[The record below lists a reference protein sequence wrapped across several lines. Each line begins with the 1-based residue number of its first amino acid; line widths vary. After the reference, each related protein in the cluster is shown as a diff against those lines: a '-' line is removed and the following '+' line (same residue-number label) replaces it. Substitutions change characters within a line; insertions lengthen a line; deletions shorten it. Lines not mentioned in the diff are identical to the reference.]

1 MPFCSLDEAW
11 GMNPAP
17 VKYPKSD
24 VYTGDGKSIYN
35 DCENSNTMTEPS
47 LKKSWSRTNE
57 RLPQTSGPTNRYGGN
72 YENNIGTYGYQN
84 EGAGL
89 KRQVDKP
96 DYYHNNS
103 NYNYK
108 NNEVPITKYDKE
120 YVYAHDEPQSYRD
133 PVHVIE
139 QRKQSVR
146 RQREEDVGEQY
157 DTINSGDIDRIIYSE
172 QNRKKWK
179 NHKQVKEQDRE
190 KDREKDHQDQP
201 DSDMESVAS
210 STSYTPENRY
220 DTSTN
225 RPIDVNR
232 RYREL
237 ESKFGSKRG
246 GTDHTKMIR
255 HLLTQNEQLKQT
267 LDELKSKPAPQS
279 SGFFSIWDLLIVIL
293 VGIIMICV
301 LDYVYRIALSKS
313 SIQLPSMPAVNI
325 AQPI

>member
-35 DCENSNTMTEPS
+35 DCEKSNSAIEPP
-47 LKKSWSRTNE
+47 LTKSWSRTNE
-57 RLPQTSGPTNRYGGN
+57 RLPQTSGPKNRYGGN
-72 YENNIGTYGYQN
+72 YENNIGTYGDS
-84 EGAGL
+84 EDGSRGL
-89 KRQVDKP
+89 KRQVSEP
-96 DYYHNNS
+96 DNSNNS

-108 NNEVPITKYDKE
+108 NNETPITKYDRE
-120 YVYAHDEPQSYRD
+120 YVYTNDNQKPHRG

-139 QRKQSVR
+139 QRKHSA
-146 RQREEDVGEQY
+146 RESERDHEQY
-157 DTINSGDIDRIIYSE
+157 DNINAGDIDRIIYSE
-172 QNRKKWK
+172 QHRTKWK
-179 NHKQVKEQDRE
+179 NHKQVKHPVKPQD
-190 KDREKDHQDQP
+190 D

-210 STSYTPENRY
+210 SASYTPEIRD
-220 DTSTN
+220 DTPAN

-237 ESKFGSKRG
+237 EGKFSSKR

-255 HLLTQNEQLKQT
+255 HLLTQNEQLKNT
-267 LDELKSKPAPQS
+267 LTELKSKPVPQS

-293 VGIIMICV
+293 VGIVMICV
-301 LDYVYRIALSKS
+301 LDYVYRIALCKAT
-313 SIQLPSMPAVNI
+313 IPLPKIPLPAV
-325 AQPI
+325 PTV

>member
-35 DCENSNTMTEPS
+35 DCENSNTMTDQP
-47 LKKSWSRTNE
+47 LKKTWSRTNE
-57 RLPQTSGPTNRYGGN
+57 RLSQTSGPTNRYSSGN
-72 YENNIGTYGYQN
+72 YENNIGTYGDS
-84 EGAGL
+84 EDDSRGL

-96 DYYHNNS
+96 DTYNTSNS
-103 NYNYK
+103 TYNYK
-108 NNEVPITKYDKE
+108 NNEVPITKYDRE
-120 YVYAHDEPQSYRD
+120 YVYTNDNQKPHRG

-139 QRKQSVR
+139 QRKHSS
-146 RQREEDVGEQY
+146 RESEPY
-157 DTINSGDIDRIIYSE
+157 DNINAGDIDRIIYSE
-172 QNRKKWK
+172 QQHRKKWK
-179 NHKQVKEQDRE
+179 NHKQMKHQEKEQDI
-190 KDREKDHQDQP
+190 DQP
-201 DSDMESVAS
+201 DSDMESVTS
-210 STSYTPENRY
+210 LSSYTPEIRD
-220 DTSTN
+220 DTHTN

-237 ESKFGSKRG
+237 EGKFTGKR

-255 HLLTQNEQLKQT
+255 HLLTQNEQLKNT
-267 LDELKSKPAPQS
+267 LSELKSKPAPQS

-313 SIQLPSMPAVNI
+313 AISTLPN
-325 AQPI
+325 

>member
-35 DCENSNTMTEPS
+35 DCENSNTMSDPP

-72 YENNIGTYGYQN
+72 YENNIGTYGDD
-84 EGAGL
+84 EDGSRGP

-96 DYYHNNS
+96 DNYNNS

-108 NNEVPITKYDKE
+108 NNELPITKYDKE
-120 YVYAHDEPQSYRD
+120 YVYSNDEPQSNRG

-139 QRKQSVR
+139 QRKQSTR
-146 RQREEDVGEQY
+146 QRQREREEEQY
-157 DTINSGDIDRIIYSE
+157 DNINAGDINRIIYSE
-172 QNRKKWK
+172 QNRKKWNNNK
-179 NHKQVKEQDRE
+179 HVKEQED
-190 KDREKDHQDQP
+190 

-210 STSYTPENRY
+210 LASYTPEIRDNKP
-220 DTSTN
+220 TS

-237 ESKFGSKRG
+237 ESKFVSKR

-267 LDELKSKPAPQS
+267 LDELKSKPVPQS

-313 SIQLPSMPAVNI
+313 TISAPSV
-325 AQPI
+325 

>member
-11 GMNPAP
+11 GMNSAP

-35 DCENSNTMTEPS
+35 DCENSNTMTEPP

-57 RLPQTSGPTNRYGGN
+57 RLPQTSGPTNRYGEN
-72 YENNIGTYGYQN
+72 YENNIGTYGYQH

-96 DYYHNNS
+96 DNYNNNS

-108 NNEVPITKYDKE
+108 NNELPITKYDKE
-120 YVYAHDEPQSYRD
+120 YVYEQDEPQSYRG

-139 QRKQSVR
+139 QRKQSG
-146 RQREEDVGEQY
+146 RQQRQHEREREEQY
-157 DTINSGDIDRIIYSE
+157 DNINAGDIDRIIYSE

-179 NHKQVKEQDRE
+179 NHKQVKEQD
-190 KDREKDHQDQP
+190 QT
-201 DSDMESVAS
+201 DSDMESV
-210 STSYTPENRY
+210 TSENRY
-220 DTSTN
+220 DTPTN

-237 ESKFGSKRG
+237 ESKFGSKR

-267 LDELKSKPAPQS
+267 LDELK
-279 SGFFSIWDLLIVIL
+279 
-293 VGIIMICV
+293 
-301 LDYVYRIALSKS
+301 
-313 SIQLPSMPAVNI
+313 
-325 AQPI
+325 

>member
-35 DCENSNTMTEPS
+35 DCEKSNMTEPP
-47 LKKSWSRTNE
+47 LTKSWSRTNE
-57 RLPQTSGPTNRYGGN
+57 RLPQTSGPKNRYGGN
-72 YENNIGTYGYQN
+72 YENNIGTYG
-84 EGAGL
+84 ESEDGSRGL
-89 KRQVDKP
+89 KRQVSEP
-96 DYYHNNS
+96 ENYNNS
-103 NYNYK
+103 NYNYNYK
-108 NNEVPITKYDKE
+108 NNETPITKYDRE
-120 YVYAHDEPQSYRD
+120 YVHTNDNQKPYRA

-139 QRKQSVR
+139 QRKNSA
-146 RQREEDVGEQY
+146 RESDREREQY
-157 DTINSGDIDRIIYSE
+157 DSINAGDIDRIIYSE
-172 QNRKKWK
+172 QHRKKWK
-179 NHKQVKEQDRE
+179 NHKQVKEQD
-190 KDREKDHQDQP
+190 D

-210 STSYTPENRY
+210 AASYPPEILDDTP
-220 DTSTN
+220 TT

-237 ESKFGSKRG
+237 EGKFSSKR

-255 HLLTQNEQLKQT
+255 HLLTQNEQLKNT
-267 LDELKSKPAPQS
+267 LAEIKTKPAPQS

-301 LDYVYRIALSKS
+301 LDYVYRIALCKAT
-313 SIQLPSMPAVNI
+313 IPLPTIPLPAV
-325 AQPI
+325 PTV

>member
-35 DCENSNTMTEPS
+35 DCENTNTEPP

-72 YENNIGTYGYQN
+72 YENNIGTYGYQQ
-84 EGAGL
+84 EGSGL

-96 DYYHNNS
+96 DNYNNNS

-108 NNEVPITKYDKE
+108 NDEVPITKYDKE
-120 YVYAHDEPQSYRD
+120 YVYANDTARPYRG

-139 QRKQSVR
+139 QRKQSNR
-146 RQREEDVGEQY
+146 QQRQREEEEQY
-157 DTINSGDIDRIIYSE
+157 DNINASDIDRIIYSE

-179 NHKQVKEQDRE
+179 NHKQAKEQDKE
-190 KDREKDHQDQP
+190 QDQH

-210 STSYTPENRY
+210 SASYTHENRY
-220 DTSTN
+220 DMPASN

-301 LDYVYRIALSKS
+301 LDYVYRIALSKA
-313 SIQLPSMPAVNI
+313 SIPLPSMPTVNTL
-325 AQPI
+325 

>member
-35 DCENSNTMTEPS
+35 DCETSNNMADPPLT
-47 LKKSWSRTNE
+47 KSWSRTNE

-72 YENNIGTYGYQN
+72 YDNNIGTYGN
-84 EGAGL
+84 SEEGSRGL
-89 KRQVDKP
+89 KRHVSEP
-96 DYYHNNS
+96 DNYNNNS
-103 NYNYK
+103 KFNYK
-108 NNEVPITKYDKE
+108 NNETPITKYDRE
-120 YVYAHDEPQSYRD
+120 HVYTNDEQKSYRR

-139 QRKQSVR
+139 QRKQPAR
-146 RQREEDVGEQY
+146 EQY
-157 DTINSGDIDRIIYSE
+157 DNINAGDIDRIINSE
-172 QNRKKWK
+172 QHIKKWK
-179 NHKQVKEQDRE
+179 HHKQSKEQD
-190 KDREKDHQDQP
+190 D

-210 STSYTPENRY
+210 AEIRDDTP
-220 DTSTN
+220 TT

-237 ESKFGSKRG
+237 EGKFGGKR

-255 HLLTQNEQLKQT
+255 HLLTQNEQLKNT
-267 LDELKSKPAPQS
+267 LAELKEKPVPQS

-301 LDYVYRIALSKS
+301 LDYVYRIALSKA
-313 SIQLPSMPAVNI
+313 SIPLPVLPQVLS
-325 AQPI
+325 Q

>member
-11 GMNPAP
+11 GMNSAP

-24 VYTGDGKSIYN
+24 VYAGDGKSIYN
-35 DCENSNTMTEPS
+35 DCENSNNETEPP

-72 YENNIGTYGYQN
+72 YENNIGTYGYQH
-84 EGAGL
+84 EGTGL

-96 DYYHNNS
+96 DNYHNNS

-108 NNEVPITKYDKE
+108 NNELPITKYDKE
-120 YVYAHDEPQSYRD
+120 YVYTQDESQSYRG
-133 PVHVIE
+133 PAHVIE
-139 QRKQSVR
+139 QRKQSGR
-146 RQREEDVGEQY
+146 QQRQRDQEEQY
-157 DTINSGDIDRIIYSE
+157 DNINAGDIDRIIYSE

-179 NHKQVKEQDRE
+179 NHKVKEQDRE
-190 KDREKDHQDQP
+190 QDQP
-201 DSDMESVAS
+201 DSDMESVTS
-210 STSYTPENRY
+210 SASYTHENRY
-220 DTSTN
+220 DTPTN

-237 ESKFGSKRG
+237 ESKFGSKR

-313 SIQLPSMPAVNI
+313 AISALPT
-325 AQPI
+325 

>member
-11 GMNPAP
+11 GINPAP

-24 VYTGDGKSIYN
+24 VYTENGKSIYN
-35 DCENSNTMTEPS
+35 DCENSNTMTEPP

-72 YENNIGTYGYQN
+72 YENNIGTYGDS
-84 EGAGL
+84 EDGSRGL
-89 KRQVDKP
+89 KREVDKP
-96 DYYHNNS
+96 DNYHNNS

-120 YVYAHDEPQSYRD
+120 YVYTNDNQKPYRG

-139 QRKQSVR
+139 QRKQSM
-146 RQREEDVGEQY
+146 RQQRHREEEEQY
-157 DTINSGDIDRIIYSE
+157 DNINAGDIDRIIYSE

-179 NHKQVKEQDRE
+179 NHKQAKEQDRE
-190 KDREKDHQDQP
+190 QDQQDQQ

-210 STSYTPENRY
+210 SASYTP
-220 DTSTN
+220 TN
-225 RPIDVNR
+225 RPIDINR

-237 ESKFGSKRG
+237 ESKFGSKR

-301 LDYVYRIALSKS
+301 LDYVYRIALSKAV
-313 SIQLPSMPAVNI
+313 IPLPALPT
-325 AQPI
+325 

>member
-35 DCENSNTMTEPS
+35 DCENSNTITEPP

-57 RLPQTSGPTNRYGGN
+57 RLPQTSGPTNRYGEN
-72 YENNIGTYGYQN
+72 YENNIGTYGNQH
-84 EGAGL
+84 EGSGL
-89 KRQVDKP
+89 KRNVDKP
-96 DYYHNNS
+96 DNYNNS

-120 YVYAHDEPQSYRD
+120 YVYKHDESQSYRS

-146 RQREEDVGEQY
+146 QQHQREREREEEQY
-157 DTINSGDIDRIIYSE
+157 DNINAGDIDRIIYSE

-179 NHKQVKEQDRE
+179 NHKHAKEQERE
-190 KDREKDHQDQP
+190 QDQQ

-210 STSYTPENRY
+210 SASYIPENRY

-237 ESKFGSKRG
+237 ESKFGSKR

-301 LDYVYRIALSKS
+301 LDYVYRIALSKVILS
-313 SIQLPSMPAVNI
+313 LPTNL
-325 AQPI
+325 Q